1 METLAKRL
9 KSARLLRGMT
19 QVQLSELSGVKQSD
33 ISKLERGDSLKTTAL
48 VALSRA
54 LGIRAEWLDTGDGP
68 MDLSTAAPHDAWNVL
83 SASMG
88 ANRIPLISYVQ
99 AGAWTEAV
107 DNFNPGD
114 AEDWLMTD
122 LKLSKTAF
130 ALEIKGDSMLPE
142 FKPGDRVII
151 DPEVEPMPGD
161 FVAAKNGKEE
171 ATFKKYRPRGADGS
185 GNPIFELV
193 PLNEDFESLRSDLE
207 PIKIVGTMVEHRKYR
222 RTR

>member
-9 KSARLLRGMT
+9 KYARSLRDIT
-19 QVQLSELSGVKQSD
+19 QVQLSALSGVKQSD

-54 LGIRAEWLDTGDGP
+54 LKIRAEWLDTGDGL
-68 MDLSTAAPHDAWNVL
+68 MDLSTAAPQDAWNVL

-88 ANRIPLISYVQ
+88 ANRVPLISYVQ

-171 ATFKKYRPRGADGS
+171 ATFKKYRPRGTDGS

-222 RTR
+222 RAR